1 MTKRE
6 LVQAALNELGIAEYE
21 FDVSPEELS
30 SGSARLDSMMST
42 WSKQGLRL
50 PYDFTGNYDAES
62 GLPMTAFEAVT
73 TNLAKRLAPSYGK
86 QTPPEVLTTAKSS
99 LNALLSE
106 SAAPRDMQ
114 LSGIPY
120 GAGHKI
126 VNTPVFTTVRDEYPW
141 KVNEFKDYS
150 GSSTS
155 IQLGDIGTAIRVLL
169 AGGVD
174 TGSITSSSIRYR
186 KPTGATGQW
195 TGTIVD
201 GAIEYTTVADDIDEA
216 GVWYLQ
222 GFYDIGSWSGGTEV
236 ISITV
241 EESIEL

>member
-42 WSKQGLRL
+42 WSKMNLRI
-50 PYDFTGNYDAES
+50 PYNYTGNYDSES
-62 GLPMTAFEAVT
+62 GIPVTAVEAVT

-106 SAAPRDMQ
+106 SAEPLTMQ
-114 LSGIPY
+114 LGSLPY
-120 GAGHKI
+120 GAGHKRVDTAI
-126 VNTPVFTTVRDEYPW
+126 FTPVEDSYPW
-141 KVNEFKDYS
+141 KVDEFKDYS

-155 IQLGDIGTAIRVLL
+155 IQLGDTGTEISISLS
-169 AGGVD
+169 GTVD
-174 TGSITSSSIRYR
+174 TSTIISSTIRYR
-186 KPTGATGQW
+186 KPSGTTGEW
-195 TGTIVD
+195 TGTVVD
-201 GAIEYTTVADDIDEA
+201 ELVQYVTQSGDIDEA
-216 GVWYLQ
+216 GVWYIQ
-222 GFYDIGSWSGGTEV
+222 AFFDTGTWQDGR
-236 ISITV
+236 
-241 EESIEL
+241 